1 MAEEGG
7 LEEWNYG
14 IQISAG
20 VSGDQS
26 MGWVGSQAPAG
37 NWAQVSV
44 LEWRCWMSD
53 LKIEPVAMRRAWFWL
68 HWSFSI
74 FDEHVEGN

>member
-26 MGWVGSQAPAG
+26 MGWVGRSQAPARELG
-37 NWAQVSV
+37 TG
-44 LEWRCWMSD
+44 LGFR
-53 LKIEPVAMRRAWFWL
+53 
-68 HWSFSI
+68 
-74 FDEHVEGN
+74 VEVQDV